1 MEEWDATFRKIEGD
15 IPDNLY
21 KTLCKNLPKYGIY
34 LDNNF
39 LAANTYG
46 GYIMKYEEAKLH
58 VTTINFKSIY
68 YHSKFIIS
76 VNRNLKTTEKFHTIC
91 HELGHLFC
99 CHQHYS
105 PSKRRYLTK
114 KEREFEAETVAW
126 LVCKRLG
133 IKNPSE
139 EEEGFLNPTTL
150 FDIHNQGFNQKII
163 STTDGVTYI
172 ELYPKIEMDFLKIG
186 IWVNVANSTIQKV
199 TSLGKDGNQITIAI
213 KSIKSLNPVPEDAF
227 FSFDKTKHPDV
238 EVVDMR

>member
-1 MEEWDATFRKIEGD
+1 MR
-15 IPDNLY
+15 
-21 KTLCKNLPKYGIY
+21 YGITLLFAMFAFVALAQSDSKAKEI
-34 LDNNF
+34 LDKVANQF
-39 LAANTYG
+39 KAYPAAEIEFTLTMENPEENIREEHAGKAWMKGNKYKLNLMEVENYYDGQVIYTY
-46 GYIMKYEEAKLH
+46 MPEVNE
-58 VTTINFKSIY
+58 VT
-68 YHSKFIIS
+68 
-76 VNRNLKTTEKFHTIC
+76 
-91 HELGHLFC
+91 
-99 CHQHYS
+99 
-105 PSKRRYLTK
+105 
-114 KEREFEAETVAW
+114 
-126 LVCKRLG
+126 

-172 ELYPKIEMDFLKIG
+172 ELYPTAEKNFSKIG

-199 TSLGKDGNQITIAI
+199 TSFGKDGNQVTIAI